1 MDSIH
6 PTRWQ
11 AAIIEA
17 VRDEGFTRIAVL
29 AERLGVSDET
39 VRRHVRALVDA
50 GTLSRAHGGVAWAGG
65 GSEAPF
71 HRRMRVNAGAKRAL
85 GAAVAARVRDGQV
98 LLIDTGS
105 TTAYV
110 AQALAARRDLTVI
123 TNSLEIARH
132 LVGRN
137 GNRVYMAGG
146 ELRADLAAAVGPEAV
161 AFIRQ
166 FRADLAILS
175 IAAVDETGL
184 FMDFDLDEARIA
196 RTMVECASDSLV
208 VADHSKFGRRAAVGI
223 CAAGEIGTLL
233 TEREPPPDYARR
245 FENAGTR
252 MVVTGFG
259 DARAA
264 HGLDTLDRTG

>member
-1 MDSIH
+1 MH

-17 VRDEGFTRIAVL
+17 VRDDGVTRIAAL

-50 GTLSRAHGGVAWAGG
+50 GTLSRAHGGVAWAGAV
-65 GSEAPF
+65 SEAPF
-71 HRRMRVNAGAKRAL
+71 HRRMRVNAPAKRAL
-85 GAAVAARVRDGQV
+85 AAAVADHVEDGQV

-110 AQALAARRDLTVI
+110 AQALDARRDLTVI

-137 GNRVYMAGG
+137 GNRIYMAGG
-146 ELRADLAAAVGPEAV
+146 ELRADLAAAVGPEAD

-175 IAAVDETGL
+175 IAAVDGSGL

-196 RTMVECASDSLV
+196 RTMIECANERLV

-223 CAAGEIGTLL
+223 CGPGDIDILVTD
-233 TEREPPPDYARR
+233 REPPTDFVARI
-245 FENAGTR
+245 EGTALR
-252 MVVTGFG
+252 LVVTGTEETAPEL
-259 DARAA
+259 DA
-264 HGLDTLDRTG
+264 TG

>member
-1 MDSIH
+1 MNVPH

-17 VRDEGFTRIAVL
+17 VREDGFSRISAL
-29 AERLGVSDET
+29 AEKLGVSDET
-39 VRRHVRALVDA
+39 VRRHVRALVD
-50 GTLSRAHGGVAWAGG
+50 GGVLTRAHGGVAWAGPG
-65 GSEAPF
+65 AEAPF
-71 HRRMRVNAGAKRAL
+71 DRRMRVNAAAKRAL

-110 AQALAARRDLTVI
+110 AEALTARRGLTVV

-132 LVGRN
+132 LVGRE

-146 ELRADLAAAVGPEAV
+146 ELRADLAAAVGPEAL

-175 IAAVDETGL
+175 IAGVDEAGA

-196 RTMVECASDSLV
+196 RAMIEAASRTLI

-223 CAAGEIGTLL
+223 CAPTAIDVLVTD
-233 TEREPPPDYARR
+233 REPEPGDRAWITGAGIELVVAAPP
-245 FENAGTR
+245 G
-252 MVVTGFG
+252 
-259 DARAA
+259 
-264 HGLDTLDRTG
+264 

>member
-1 MDSIH
+1 MNVPH

-17 VRDEGFTRIAVL
+17 VREDGFSRISAL
-29 AERLGVSDET
+29 AEKLGVSDET
-39 VRRHVRALVDA
+39 VRRHVRALVD
-50 GTLSRAHGGVAWAGG
+50 GGVLTRAHGGVAWAGPG
-65 GSEAPF
+65 AEAPF
-71 HRRMRVNAGAKRAL
+71 DRRMRVNAAAKRAL

-110 AQALAARRDLTVI
+110 AEALTARRGLTVV

-132 LVGRN
+132 LVGRE

-146 ELRADLAAAVGPEAV
+146 ELRADLAAAVGPEAL

-175 IAAVDETGL
+175 IAGVDEAGA

-196 RTMVECASDSLV
+196 RAMIEAASRTLI

-223 CAAGEIGTLL
+223 CVPTAIDVLVTD
-233 TEREPPPDYARR
+233 REPEPADRAWITG
-245 FENAGTR
+245 AGIEL
-252 MVVTGFG
+252 VV
-259 DARAA
+259 AA
-264 HGLDTLDRTG
+264 PAG